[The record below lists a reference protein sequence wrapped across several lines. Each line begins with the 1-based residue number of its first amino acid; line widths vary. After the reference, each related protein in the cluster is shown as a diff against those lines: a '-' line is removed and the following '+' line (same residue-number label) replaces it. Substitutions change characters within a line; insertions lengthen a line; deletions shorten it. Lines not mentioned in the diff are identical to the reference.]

1 MAEPAVASSKP
12 SAPTSKGPPPSGD
25 AKVGDDFTPRT
36 SHSVVPQGS
45 IAGRSLTLVIAIM
58 AFLAS
63 LTLGAVSLVSDTAR
77 SWQSDIAREITVQVR
92 PVAGA
97 SADMEQR
104 VLLARQIAG
113 GTPGIASVSVVDD
126 EATRRLLEPWLGSG
140 MVLDELPV
148 PRLLRLSINRASPPD
163 LSALAAELADA
174 VPGASLDDH
183 RSWQGRLATM
193 ARATVLAG
201 GVIFLLM
208 LAATVLTVIFA
219 TRGAMAGNRHTIDV
233 LHFVGAE
240 RNYIAAQFQ
249 RHFLWLG
256 LKGGLAGGVVAIAVF
271 VALGLWSGR
280 DVADPVADQAFA
292 LFGTFAVGWTGYT
305 GVVALV
311 FAVAVLTALTSRYT
325 VLAQVGDLD
334 GSRQT

>member
-1 MAEPAVASSKP
+1 
-12 SAPTSKGPPPSGD
+12 
-25 AKVGDDFTPRT
+25 
-36 SHSVVPQGS
+36 
-45 IAGRSLTLVIAIM
+45 M

-77 SWQSDIAREITVQVR
+77 SWQSDISREVTVQIR
-92 PVAGA
+92 PLGTPADTEESVFLARRIAGA
-97 SADMEQR
+97 
-104 VLLARQIAG
+104 
-113 GTPGIASVSVVDD
+113 TPGIASVDVVDD
-126 EATRRLLEPWLGSG
+126 AATRRLLEPWLGSG
-140 MVLDELPV
+140 LVLEELPV
-148 PRLLRLSINRASPPD
+148 PRLLRLGIDRSSPPD
-163 LSALAAELADA
+163 LSALSIELSTA

-280 DVADPVADQAFA
+280 DMADPVADQAFA
-292 LFGTFAVGWTGYT
+292 LFGTFAVGWRGYG

-334 GSRQT
+334 GSRRT

>member
-1 MAEPAVASSKP
+1 MAE
-12 SAPTSKGPPPSGD
+12 SAKTDAIAPKGPPPAGN
-25 AKVGDDFTPRT
+25 ATVGAGFEPRT

-77 SWQSDIAREITVQVR
+77 SWQSDISREVTVQIR
-92 PVAGA
+92 PQGTP
-97 SADMEQR
+97 ADAEER
-104 VLLARQIAG
+104 VSLARQIADT
-113 GTPGIASVSVVDD
+113 TPGIISVNVVDD

-140 MVLDELPV
+140 IVLDELPV
-148 PRLLRLSINRASPPD
+148 PRLLRLGIDRTSPPD
-163 LSALAAELADA
+163 LQALSIELSTA

-183 RSWQGRLATM
+183 RSWQRRLGTM

-292 LFGTFAVGWTGYT
+292 LFGTFAVGWSGYG

-334 GSRQT
+334 GSRRT